1 MESNVNSY
9 KLEQNNKEYVL
20 TTSIID
26 NELKISCKN
35 KAEPTTIFSRAFT
48 VEDLQKID
56 EIFKIIK
63 VPLDAIKWIDEAL
76 KVQKVGVI
84 DEPPSFKIK
93 FVITT
98 KGITNQI
105 DIPLTKE
112 GEKASVSVK
121 EETKTEVKTNI
132 VEETKEIKNE
142 TTIDDLQFNREVGL
156 DPSKVLRHTLH
167 GDKASQIMSSIE
179 AEQKNYL
186 SHMNYNINNTYES
199 YTPQYEGS
207 TNFNIGTTFDSYPV
221 QTQGYQI
228 MEDNTNITPTF
239 TNYENNYQYEG
250 TNYDINQYSNI
261 NVQEDATN
269 YIGNTPEIITDSTA
283 QYTTMDNN
291 YTFPETSTQYN
302 IGEYTESSAQYVESS
317 NQYANTYD
325 YSNNISLPIETGEIQ
340 TTSGFESQPYITPAD
355 DISGQLNQ
363 FTTTTP
369 NYETYDQGTTGGN
382 YEQYFSN
389 TPEYIP
395 QYNESSYANAEYNT
409 VETGNIETYGVETT
423 GNLENF
429 GVNLPETNITE
440 NPTNDIE
447 MLKTKVDELM
457 GFKSK
462 MGELNNFKDK
472 IEQMDLV
479 KSQAEEIK
487 QLKSKI
493 AELTSPKKSEEKT
506 DEETLKNRIKEL
518 EDIKLKHE
526 QEIKDLKL
534 QSAKKSEIKEEVEEE
549 EKEEE
554 KEKEKEEKEIKQEVK
569 EEKEIKQEVKEEV
582 KEVKQEIN
590 EIKEIK
596 KEAPKIEKR
605 HVFGERTQK
614 YKVKGNIIH
623 NKDEIE
629 LITRKINKVNKKIT
643 LNLIYKAT
651 VDSDKASAFH
661 EKCDGA
667 KSSLVLIETDDGK
680 RFGGF
685 TTSSWSGDCID
696 KKDEDAFVFSLDK
709 MKVYTNI
716 PDEDAIGCYPK
727 YGPIFLGCQI
737 RIYDNAFTKGGTTF
751 EKGLNYNTEEDY
763 ELTDGNREFKVKE
776 IEVYEVVAE

>member
-9 KLEQNNKEYVL
+9 KLEQNNKDYIL

-26 NELKISCKN
+26 NELKISCEN
-35 KAEPTTIFSRAFT
+35 KEDPTLIYSRTFT
-48 VEDLQKID
+48 MEALQKID
-56 EIFKIIK
+56 KIFKIIK
-63 VPLDAIKWIDEAL
+63 TPLDAIKWIDKAL
-76 KVQKVGVI
+76 KVQKVGII
-84 DEPPSFKIK
+84 DEASSFKLK

-105 DIPLTKE
+105 DIPLNKE
-112 GEKASVSVK
+112 GKKASISVK
-121 EETKTEVKTNI
+121 EETKTEIKTDI
-132 VEETKEIKNE
+132 IEESKEIKKE
-142 TTIDDLQFNREVGL
+142 ETIDNNQFSREIGL

-167 GDKASQIMSSIE
+167 GDKASQILSSIE
-179 AEQKNYL
+179 EEQKNIL
-186 SHMNYNINNTYES
+186 SQINYNINNTYDS
-199 YTPQYEGS
+199 FTPQYEEN
-207 TNFNIGTTFDSYPV
+207 TNINIGTTFDSFPV
-221 QTQGYQI
+221 QDQGYQI
-228 MEDNTNITPTF
+228 TEDNTNIIPTV
-239 TNYENNYQYEG
+239 TSNETNYQYEG
-250 TNYDINQYSNI
+250 TNYDLNQYSNTY
-261 NVQEDATN
+261 VQEDVTN
-269 YIGNTPEIITDSTA
+269 IVGNTPEILTDSTA

-302 IGEYTESSAQYVESS
+302 IGEYTESSAQYAESS
-317 NQYANTYD
+317 NQYTNTYD
-325 YSNNISLPIETGEIQ
+325 FSNNVELPVETGEIQ
-340 TTSGFESQPYITPAD
+340 TSSGFDYSKPYIAPAD

-363 FTTTTP
+363 FTTTTTTT
-369 NYETYDQGTTGGN
+369 NYENYDQGTTGEN
-382 YEQYFSN
+382 YEQYISN
-389 TPEYIP
+389 ATENIP
-395 QYNESSYANAEYNT
+395 QYSESNYVNAEYNT
-409 VETGNIETYGVETT
+409 VETGNIETYGVESTA
-423 GNLENF
+423 NLENY
-429 GVNLPETNITE
+429 GVNIAETNIITD
-440 NPTNDIE
+440 NNQTNDIE

-457 GFKSK
+457 GFKSQI
-462 MGELNNFKDK
+462 GELNNFKEK

-479 KSQAEEIK
+479 KTQAEEIK

-506 DEETLKNRIKEL
+506 DEESLKNKIKEL
-518 EDIKLKHE
+518 EYIKLKYE

-534 QSAKKSEIKEEVEEE
+534 QSAKKSEVK
-549 EKEEE
+549 EE
-554 KEKEKEEKEIKQEVK
+554 KEKEVK
-569 EEKEIKQEVKEEV
+569 V
-582 KEVKQEIN
+582 
-590 EIKEIK
+590 EIK
-596 KEAPKIEKR
+596 KEAPKIEKK
-605 HVFGERTQK
+605 HVFGEKTQK
-614 YKVKGNIIH
+614 YKVKGDIIH

-661 EKCDGA
+661 EKCDSA
-667 KSSLVLIETDDGK
+667 KSSLVLVETDEGK

-685 TTSSWSGDCID
+685 TTSSWSGDCVD

-709 MKVYTNI
+709 MKVYPNI

-751 EKGLNYNTEEDY
+751 EKGLNFNTQEDY

>member
-9 KLEQNNKEYVL
+9 KLEQNNKDYIL

-26 NELKISCKN
+26 NELKISCEN
-35 KAEPTTIFSRAFT
+35 KEDPTLIYSRTFTIEAF
-48 VEDLQKID
+48 QKID

-63 VPLDAIKWIDEAL
+63 TPLDAIKWIDEAL
-76 KVQKVGVI
+76 KVQKVGII
-84 DEPPSFKIK
+84 DEASSFKLK

-105 DIPLTKE
+105 DIPLNKE
-112 GEKASVSVK
+112 GEKASISVK
-121 EETKTEVKTNI
+121 EETKTEIKTDI
-132 VEETKEIKNE
+132 VEESKEIKKE
-142 TTIDDLQFNREVGL
+142 ETIDDNQFSREIGL

-167 GDKASQIMSSIE
+167 GDKASQILSSIE
-179 AEQKNYL
+179 EEQKNIL
-186 SHMNYNINNTYES
+186 SQINYNINNTYDS
-199 YTPQYEGS
+199 FTPQYEEN
-207 TNFNIGTTFDSYPV
+207 TNINIGTTFDSFPV
-221 QTQGYQI
+221 QDQGYQI
-228 MEDNTNITPTF
+228 TEDNTNIIPTV
-239 TNYENNYQYEG
+239 TSNETNYQYEG
-250 TNYDINQYSNI
+250 TNYDLNQYSNTY
-261 NVQEDATN
+261 VQEDVTN
-269 YIGNTPEIITDSTA
+269 IVGNTPEILTDSTA

-302 IGEYTESSAQYVESS
+302 IGEYTESSAQYAESS
-317 NQYANTYD
+317 NQYTNTYD
-325 YSNNISLPIETGEIQ
+325 FSNNVELPIETGEIQ
-340 TTSGFESQPYITPAD
+340 TSSGFDYSKPYIAPAD

-363 FTTTTP
+363 FTTTTTTT
-369 NYETYDQGTTGGN
+369 NYENYDQGTTGEN
-382 YEQYFSN
+382 YEQYISN
-389 TPEYIP
+389 ATENIP
-395 QYNESSYANAEYNT
+395 QYSESNYVNAEYNT
-409 VETGNIETYGVETT
+409 VETGNIETYGVESTA
-423 GNLENF
+423 NLENY
-429 GVNLPETNITE
+429 GVNIAETNIITD
-440 NPTNDIE
+440 NNQTNDIE

-457 GFKSK
+457 GFKSQI
-462 MGELNNFKDK
+462 GELNNFKEK

-479 KSQAEEIK
+479 KTQAEEIK

-506 DEETLKNRIKEL
+506 DEESLKNKIKEL
-518 EDIKLKHE
+518 EYIKLKYE

-534 QSAKKSEIKEEVEEE
+534 QSAKKSEVK
-549 EKEEE
+549 EE
-554 KEKEKEEKEIKQEVK
+554 KEKEVK
-569 EEKEIKQEVKEEV
+569 V
-582 KEVKQEIN
+582 
-590 EIKEIK
+590 EIK
-596 KEAPKIEKR
+596 KEAPKIEKK
-605 HVFGERTQK
+605 HVFGEKTQK
-614 YKVKGNIIH
+614 YKVKGDIIH

-661 EKCDGA
+661 EKCDSA
-667 KSSLVLIETDDGK
+667 KSSLVLVETDEGK

-685 TTSSWSGDCID
+685 TTSSWSGDCVD

-709 MKVYTNI
+709 MKVYPNI

-751 EKGLNYNTEEDY
+751 EKGLNFNTQEDY

>member
-9 KLEQNNKEYVL
+9 KLEQNNKDYIL

-26 NELKISCKN
+26 NELKISCEN
-35 KAEPTTIFSRAFT
+35 KEDPTLIYSRTFTIEAF
-48 VEDLQKID
+48 QKID

-63 VPLDAIKWIDEAL
+63 TPLDAIKWIDEAL
-76 KVQKVGVI
+76 KVQKVGII
-84 DEPPSFKIK
+84 DEASSFKLK

-98 KGITNQI
+98 KGVTNQI
-105 DIPLTKE
+105 DIPLNKE
-112 GEKASVSVK
+112 GEKASISVK
-121 EETKTEVKTNI
+121 EETKTEIKTDI
-132 VEETKEIKNE
+132 VEESKEIKKE
-142 TTIDDLQFNREVGL
+142 ETIDDNQFSREIGL
-156 DPSKVLRHTLH
+156 DPSKVLKHTLH
-167 GDKASQIMSSIE
+167 GDKASQILSSIE
-179 AEQKNYL
+179 EEQKNIL
-186 SHMNYNINNTYES
+186 SQINYNINNTYDS
-199 YTPQYEGS
+199 FTPQYEEN
-207 TNFNIGTTFDSYPV
+207 TNMNIGTTFDSFPV
-221 QTQGYQI
+221 QEQGYQI
-228 MEDNTNITPTF
+228 TKDNTNIIPTV
-239 TNYENNYQYEG
+239 TSNETNYQYEG
-250 TNYDINQYSNI
+250 TNYDLNQYSNTY
-261 NVQEDATN
+261 VQEDVTN
-269 YIGNTPEIITDSTA
+269 IVGNTPEILTDSTA

-302 IGEYTESSAQYVESS
+302 IGEYTESSAQYAESS
-317 NQYANTYD
+317 NQYTNTYD
-325 YSNNISLPIETGEIQ
+325 FSNNVELPIETGEIQ
-340 TTSGFESQPYITPAD
+340 TSSDFDYSKPYIAPAD

-363 FTTTTP
+363 FTTTTTTT
-369 NYETYDQGTTGGN
+369 NYENYDQGTTGEN
-382 YEQYFSN
+382 YEQYISN
-389 TPEYIP
+389 ATENIP
-395 QYNESSYANAEYNT
+395 QYSESNYVNAEYNT
-409 VETGNIETYGVETT
+409 VETGNIETYGVESTA
-423 GNLENF
+423 NLENY
-429 GVNLPETNITE
+429 GVNIAETNIITD
-440 NPTNDIE
+440 NNQTNDIE

-457 GFKSK
+457 GFKSQI
-462 MGELNNFKDK
+462 GELNNFKEK

-479 KSQAEEIK
+479 KTQAEEIK

-506 DEETLKNRIKEL
+506 DEESLKNKIKEL

-534 QSAKKSEIKEEVEEE
+534 QSAKKSEVK
-549 EKEEE
+549 EE
-554 KEKEKEEKEIKQEVK
+554 KEKEVK
-569 EEKEIKQEVKEEV
+569 V
-582 KEVKQEIN
+582 
-590 EIKEIK
+590 EIK
-596 KEAPKIEKR
+596 KEAPKIEKK
-605 HVFGERTQK
+605 HVFGEKTQK
-614 YKVKGNIIH
+614 YKVKGDIIH

-661 EKCDGA
+661 EKCDSA
-667 KSSLVLIETDDGK
+667 KSSLVLVETDEGK

-685 TTSSWSGDCID
+685 TTSSWSGDCVD

-709 MKVYTNI
+709 MKVYPNI

-751 EKGLNYNTEEDY
+751 EKGLNFNTQEDY

>member
-9 KLEQNNKEYVL
+9 KLEQNNKDYIL

-26 NELKISCKN
+26 NELKISCEN
-35 KAEPTTIFSRAFT
+35 KEDPTLIYSRTFTIEAF
-48 VEDLQKID
+48 QKID

-63 VPLDAIKWIDEAL
+63 TPLDAIKWIDEAL
-76 KVQKVGVI
+76 KVQKVGII
-84 DEPPSFKIK
+84 DEASSFKLK

-105 DIPLTKE
+105 DIPLNKE
-112 GEKASVSVK
+112 GEKASISVK
-121 EETKTEVKTNI
+121 EETKTEIKTDI
-132 VEETKEIKNE
+132 VEESKEIKKE
-142 TTIDDLQFNREVGL
+142 ETIDDNQFSREIGL

-167 GDKASQIMSSIE
+167 GDKASQILSSIE
-179 AEQKNYL
+179 EEQKNIL
-186 SHMNYNINNTYES
+186 SQINYNINNTYDS
-199 YTPQYEGS
+199 FTPQYEEN
-207 TNFNIGTTFDSYPV
+207 TNINIGTTFDSFPV
-221 QTQGYQI
+221 QDQGYQI
-228 MEDNTNITPTF
+228 TEDNTNIIPTV
-239 TNYENNYQYEG
+239 TSNETNYQYEG
-250 TNYDINQYSNI
+250 TNYDLNQYSNTY
-261 NVQEDATN
+261 VQEDVTN
-269 YIGNTPEIITDSTA
+269 IVGNTPEILMDSTA

-302 IGEYTESSAQYVESS
+302 IGEYTESSAQYAESS
-317 NQYANTYD
+317 NQYTNTYD
-325 YSNNISLPIETGEIQ
+325 YSNNVELPVETGEIQ
-340 TTSGFESQPYITPAD
+340 TSSGFDYSKPYIAPAD

-363 FTTTTP
+363 FTTTTTTT
-369 NYETYDQGTTGGN
+369 NYENYEQGTTGEN
-382 YEQYFSN
+382 YEQYISN
-389 TPEYIP
+389 ATENIP
-395 QYNESSYANAEYNT
+395 QYSESNYVNAEYNT
-409 VETGNIETYGVETT
+409 VETGNIETYGVESTA
-423 GNLENF
+423 NLENY
-429 GVNLPETNITE
+429 GVNIAETNIITD
-440 NPTNDIE
+440 NNQTNDIE

-457 GFKSK
+457 GFKSQI
-462 MGELNNFKDK
+462 GELNNFKEK

-479 KSQAEEIK
+479 KTQAEEIK

-506 DEETLKNRIKEL
+506 DEESLKNKIKEL
-518 EDIKLKHE
+518 EYIKLKYE

-534 QSAKKSEIKEEVEEE
+534 QSAKKSEVK
-549 EKEEE
+549 EE
-554 KEKEKEEKEIKQEVK
+554 KEKEVK
-569 EEKEIKQEVKEEV
+569 V
-582 KEVKQEIN
+582 
-590 EIKEIK
+590 EIK
-596 KEAPKIEKR
+596 KEAPKIEKK
-605 HVFGERTQK
+605 HVFGEKTQK
-614 YKVKGNIIH
+614 YKVKGDIIH

-661 EKCDGA
+661 EKCDSA
-667 KSSLVLIETDDGK
+667 KSSLVLVETDEGK

-685 TTSSWSGDCID
+685 TTSSWSGDCVD

-709 MKVYTNI
+709 MKVYPNI

-751 EKGLNYNTEEDY
+751 EKGLNFNTQEDY

>member
-9 KLEQNNKEYVL
+9 KLEQNNKDYIL

-35 KAEPTTIFSRAFT
+35 KEDPTLIYSRTFT
-48 VEDLQKID
+48 MEALQKID

-63 VPLDAIKWIDEAL
+63 TPLDAIKWIDEAL
-76 KVQKVGVI
+76 KVQKVGII
-84 DEPPSFKIK
+84 DEASSFKLK

-105 DIPLTKE
+105 DIPLNKE
-112 GEKASVSVK
+112 GEKASISVK
-121 EETKTEVKTNI
+121 EETKTEIKTDI
-132 VEETKEIKNE
+132 VEESKEIKKE
-142 TTIDDLQFNREVGL
+142 ETIDDNQFSREIGL

-167 GDKASQIMSSIE
+167 GDKASQILSSIE
-179 AEQKNYL
+179 EEQKNIL
-186 SHMNYNINNTYES
+186 SQINYNINNTYDS
-199 YTPQYEGS
+199 FTPQYEEN
-207 TNFNIGTTFDSYPV
+207 TNINIGTTFDSFPV
-221 QTQGYQI
+221 QDQGYQI
-228 MEDNTNITPTF
+228 TEDNTNIIPTV
-239 TNYENNYQYEG
+239 TSNETNYQYEG
-250 TNYDINQYSNI
+250 TNYDLNQYSNTY
-261 NVQEDATN
+261 VQEDVTN
-269 YIGNTPEIITDSTA
+269 IVGNTPEILTDSTA

-291 YTFPETSTQYN
+291 YTFPEASTQYN
-302 IGEYTESSAQYVESS
+302 IGEYTESSAQYAESS
-317 NQYANTYD
+317 NQYTNTYD
-325 YSNNISLPIETGEIQ
+325 FSNNVELPVETGEIQ
-340 TTSGFESQPYITPAD
+340 TSSGFDYSKPYIAPAD

-363 FTTTTP
+363 FTTTTTTT
-369 NYETYDQGTTGGN
+369 NYENYDQGTTGEN
-382 YEQYFSN
+382 YEQYISN
-389 TPEYIP
+389 ATENIP
-395 QYNESSYANAEYNT
+395 QYSESNYVNAEYNT
-409 VETGNIETYGVETT
+409 VETGNIETYGVESTA
-423 GNLENF
+423 NLENY
-429 GVNLPETNITE
+429 GVNIAETNIITD
-440 NPTNDIE
+440 NNQTNDIE

-457 GFKSK
+457 GFKSQI
-462 MGELNNFKDK
+462 GELNNFKEK

-479 KSQAEEIK
+479 KTQAEEIK

-506 DEETLKNRIKEL
+506 DEESLKNKIKEL

-526 QEIKDLKL
+526 QEIKDLKQ
-534 QSAKKSEIKEEVEEE
+534 QSAKKSEVK
-549 EKEEE
+549 EE
-554 KEKEKEEKEIKQEVK
+554 KEKEVK
-569 EEKEIKQEVKEEV
+569 V
-582 KEVKQEIN
+582 
-590 EIKEIK
+590 EIK
-596 KEAPKIEKR
+596 KEAPKIEKK
-605 HVFGERTQK
+605 HVFGEKTQK
-614 YKVKGNIIH
+614 YKVKGDIIH

-661 EKCDGA
+661 EKCDSA
-667 KSSLVLIETDDGK
+667 KSSLVLVETDEGK

-685 TTSSWSGDCID
+685 TTSSWSGDCVD

-709 MKVYTNI
+709 MKVYPNI

-751 EKGLNYNTEEDY
+751 EKGLNFNTQEDY

>member
-9 KLEQNNKEYVL
+9 KLEQNNKDYIL

-35 KAEPTTIFSRAFT
+35 KEDPTLIYSRTFT
-48 VEDLQKID
+48 MEALQKID

-63 VPLDAIKWIDEAL
+63 TPLDAIKWIDEAL
-76 KVQKVGVI
+76 KVQKVGII
-84 DEPPSFKIK
+84 DEASSFKLK

-105 DIPLTKE
+105 DIPLNKE
-112 GEKASVSVK
+112 GEKASISVK
-121 EETKTEVKTNI
+121 EETKTEIKTDI
-132 VEETKEIKNE
+132 VEESKEIKKE
-142 TTIDDLQFNREVGL
+142 ETIDDNQFSREIGL

-167 GDKASQIMSSIE
+167 GDKASQILSSIE
-179 AEQKNYL
+179 EEQKNIL
-186 SHMNYNINNTYES
+186 SQINYNINNTYDS
-199 YTPQYEGS
+199 FTPQYEEN
-207 TNFNIGTTFDSYPV
+207 TNINIGTTFDSFPV
-221 QTQGYQI
+221 QEQGYQI
-228 MEDNTNITPTF
+228 TKDNTNIIPTV
-239 TNYENNYQYEG
+239 TSNETNYQYEG
-250 TNYDINQYSNI
+250 TNYDLNQYSNTY
-261 NVQEDATN
+261 VQEDVTN
-269 YIGNTPEIITDSTA
+269 IVGNTPEILTDSTA

-302 IGEYTESSAQYVESS
+302 IGEYTESSAQYAESS
-317 NQYANTYD
+317 NQYTNTYD
-325 YSNNISLPIETGEIQ
+325 FSNNVELPIETGEIQ
-340 TTSGFESQPYITPAD
+340 TSSDFDYSKPYIAPAD

-363 FTTTTP
+363 FTTTTTTT
-369 NYETYDQGTTGGN
+369 NYENYDQGTTGEN
-382 YEQYFSN
+382 YEQYISN
-389 TPEYIP
+389 ATENIP
-395 QYNESSYANAEYNT
+395 QYSESNYVNAEYNT
-409 VETGNIETYGVETT
+409 VETGNIETYGVESTA
-423 GNLENF
+423 NLENY
-429 GVNLPETNITE
+429 GVNIAETNIITD
-440 NPTNDIE
+440 NNQTNDIE

-457 GFKSK
+457 GFKSQI
-462 MGELNNFKDK
+462 GELNNFKEK

-479 KSQAEEIK
+479 KTQAEEIK

-506 DEETLKNRIKEL
+506 DEESLKNKIKEL
-518 EDIKLKHE
+518 EYIKLKYE

-534 QSAKKSEIKEEVEEE
+534 QSAKKSEVK
-549 EKEEE
+549 EE
-554 KEKEKEEKEIKQEVK
+554 KEKEVK
-569 EEKEIKQEVKEEV
+569 V
-582 KEVKQEIN
+582 
-590 EIKEIK
+590 EIK
-596 KEAPKIEKR
+596 KEAPKIEKK
-605 HVFGERTQK
+605 HVFGEKTQK
-614 YKVKGNIIH
+614 YKVKGDIIH

-661 EKCDGA
+661 EKCDSA
-667 KSSLVLIETDDGK
+667 KSSLVLVETDEGK

-685 TTSSWSGDCID
+685 TTSSWSGDCVD

-709 MKVYTNI
+709 MKVYPNI

-751 EKGLNYNTEEDY
+751 EKGLNFNTQEDY

>member
-9 KLEQNNKEYVL
+9 KLEQNNKDYIL

-35 KAEPTTIFSRAFT
+35 KEDPTLIYSRTFT
-48 VEDLQKID
+48 MEALQKID

-63 VPLDAIKWIDEAL
+63 TPLDAIKWIDEAL
-76 KVQKVGVI
+76 KVQKVGII
-84 DEPPSFKIK
+84 DEASSFKIK

-105 DIPLTKE
+105 DIPLNKE
-112 GEKASVSVK
+112 GEKASISVK
-121 EETKTEVKTNI
+121 EETKTEIKTDI
-132 VEETKEIKNE
+132 VEESKEIKKE
-142 TTIDDLQFNREVGL
+142 ETIDDNQFSREIGL

-167 GDKASQIMSSIE
+167 GDKASQILSSIE
-179 AEQKNYL
+179 EEQKNIL
-186 SHMNYNINNTYES
+186 SQINYNINNTYDS
-199 YTPQYEGS
+199 FTPQYEEN
-207 TNFNIGTTFDSYPV
+207 TNINIGTTFDSFPV
-221 QTQGYQI
+221 QEQGYQI
-228 MEDNTNITPTF
+228 TEDNTNIIPTV
-239 TNYENNYQYEG
+239 TSNETNYQYEG
-250 TNYDINQYSNI
+250 TNYDLNQYSNTY
-261 NVQEDATN
+261 VQEDVTN
-269 YIGNTPEIITDSTA
+269 IVGNTPEILTDSTA

-302 IGEYTESSAQYVESS
+302 IGEYTESSAQYAESS
-317 NQYANTYD
+317 NQYTNTYD
-325 YSNNISLPIETGEIQ
+325 FSNNVELPIETGEIQ
-340 TTSGFESQPYITPAD
+340 TSSGFDSKPYIAPAD

-363 FTTTTP
+363 FTTTTTTT
-369 NYETYDQGTTGGN
+369 NYENYDQGTTGEN
-382 YEQYFSN
+382 YEQYISN
-389 TPEYIP
+389 ATENIP
-395 QYNESSYANAEYNT
+395 QYSESNYVNAEYNT
-409 VETGNIETYGVETT
+409 VETGNIEAYGVESTA
-423 GNLENF
+423 NLENY
-429 GVNLPETNITE
+429 GVNITETNIITD
-440 NPTNDIE
+440 NNQTNDIE

-457 GFKSK
+457 GFKSQI
-462 MGELNNFKDK
+462 GELNNFKEK
-472 IEQMDLV
+472 IEQMDLI
-479 KSQAEEIK
+479 KTQAEEIK

-506 DEETLKNRIKEL
+506 DEESLKNKIKEL

-534 QSAKKSEIKEEVEEE
+534 QSAKKSE
-549 EKEEE
+549 
-554 KEKEKEEKEIKQEVK
+554 VK
-569 EEKEIKQEVKEEV
+569 EEKAVKV
-582 KEVKQEIN
+582 
-590 EIKEIK
+590 EIK
-596 KEAPKIEKR
+596 KEAPKIEKK
-605 HVFGERTQK
+605 HVFGEKTQK
-614 YKVKGNIIH
+614 YKVKGDIIH

-661 EKCDGA
+661 EKCDSA
-667 KSSLVLIETDDGK
+667 KSSLVLVETDEGK

-685 TTSSWSGDCID
+685 TTSSWSGDCVD

-709 MKVYTNI
+709 MKVYPNI

-751 EKGLNYNTEEDY
+751 EKGLNFNTQEDY

>member
-9 KLEQNNKEYVL
+9 KLEQNNKDYIL

-26 NELKISCKN
+26 NELKISCEN
-35 KAEPTTIFSRAFT
+35 KEDPTLIYSRTFTIEAF
-48 VEDLQKID
+48 QKID

-63 VPLDAIKWIDEAL
+63 TPLDAIKWIDEAL
-76 KVQKVGVI
+76 KVQKVGII
-84 DEPPSFKIK
+84 DEASSFKLK

-105 DIPLTKE
+105 DIPLNKE
-112 GEKASVSVK
+112 GEKASISVK
-121 EETKTEVKTNI
+121 EETKTEIKTDI
-132 VEETKEIKNE
+132 VEESKEIKKE
-142 TTIDDLQFNREVGL
+142 ETIDDNQYSREIGL
-156 DPSKVLRHTLH
+156 DPSKVLKHTLH
-167 GDKASQIMSSIE
+167 GDKASQILSSIE
-179 AEQKNYL
+179 EEQKNIL
-186 SHMNYNINNTYES
+186 SQINYNINNTYDS
-199 YTPQYEGS
+199 FTPQYEEN
-207 TNFNIGTTFDSYPV
+207 TNINIGTTFDSFPV
-221 QTQGYQI
+221 QEQGYQI
-228 MEDNTNITPTF
+228 TKDNTNIIPTV
-239 TNYENNYQYEG
+239 TSNETNYQYEG
-250 TNYDINQYSNI
+250 TNYDLNQYSNTY
-261 NVQEDATN
+261 VQEDVTN
-269 YIGNTPEIITDSTA
+269 IVGNTPEILTDSTA

-302 IGEYTESSAQYVESS
+302 IGEYTESSAQYAESS
-317 NQYANTYD
+317 NQYTNTYD
-325 YSNNISLPIETGEIQ
+325 FSNNVELPIETGEIQ
-340 TTSGFESQPYITPAD
+340 TSSDFDYSKPYIAPAD

-363 FTTTTP
+363 FTTTTTTT
-369 NYETYDQGTTGGN
+369 NYENYDQGTTGEN
-382 YEQYFSN
+382 YEQYISN
-389 TPEYIP
+389 ATENIP
-395 QYNESSYANAEYNT
+395 QYSESNYVNAEYNT
-409 VETGNIETYGVETT
+409 VETGNIETYGVESTA
-423 GNLENF
+423 NLENY
-429 GVNLPETNITE
+429 GVNIAETNIITD
-440 NPTNDIE
+440 NNQTNDIE

-457 GFKSK
+457 GFKSQI
-462 MGELNNFKDK
+462 GELNNFKEK

-479 KSQAEEIK
+479 KTQAEEIK

-506 DEETLKNRIKEL
+506 DEESLKNKIKEL
-518 EDIKLKHE
+518 EYIKLKYE

-534 QSAKKSEIKEEVEEE
+534 QSAKKSEVK
-549 EKEEE
+549 EE
-554 KEKEKEEKEIKQEVK
+554 KEKEVK
-569 EEKEIKQEVKEEV
+569 V
-582 KEVKQEIN
+582 
-590 EIKEIK
+590 EIK
-596 KEAPKIEKR
+596 KEAPKIEKK
-605 HVFGERTQK
+605 HVFGEKTQK
-614 YKVKGNIIH
+614 YKVKGDIIH

-661 EKCDGA
+661 EKCDSA
-667 KSSLVLIETDDGK
+667 KSSLVLVETDEGK

-685 TTSSWSGDCID
+685 TTSSWSGDCVD

-709 MKVYTNI
+709 MKVYPNI

-751 EKGLNYNTEEDY
+751 EKGLNFNTQEDY

>member
-9 KLEQNNKEYVL
+9 KLEQNNKDYIL

-35 KAEPTTIFSRAFT
+35 KEDPTLIYSRTFT
-48 VEDLQKID
+48 MEALQKID

-63 VPLDAIKWIDEAL
+63 TPLDAIKWIDEAL
-76 KVQKVGVI
+76 KVQKVGII
-84 DEPPSFKIK
+84 DEASSFKLK

-105 DIPLTKE
+105 DIPLNKE
-112 GEKASVSVK
+112 GEKASISVK
-121 EETKTEVKTNI
+121 EETKTEIKTDI
-132 VEETKEIKNE
+132 VEESKEIKKE
-142 TTIDDLQFNREVGL
+142 ETIDDNQFSREIGL
-156 DPSKVLRHTLH
+156 DPSKVLKHTLH
-167 GDKASQIMSSIE
+167 GDKASQILSSIE
-179 AEQKNYL
+179 EEQKNIL
-186 SHMNYNINNTYES
+186 SQINYNINNTYDS
-199 YTPQYEGS
+199 FTPQYEEN
-207 TNFNIGTTFDSYPV
+207 TNINIGTTFDSFPV
-221 QTQGYQI
+221 QEQGYQI
-228 MEDNTNITPTF
+228 TEDNTNIIPTV
-239 TNYENNYQYEG
+239 TSNETNYQYEG
-250 TNYDINQYSNI
+250 TNYDLNQYSNTY
-261 NVQEDATN
+261 VQEDVTN
-269 YIGNTPEIITDSTA
+269 IVGNTPEILTDSTA

-302 IGEYTESSAQYVESS
+302 IGEYTESSAQYAESS
-317 NQYANTYD
+317 NQYTNTYD
-325 YSNNISLPIETGEIQ
+325 FSNNVELPIETGEIQ
-340 TTSGFESQPYITPAD
+340 TSSGFDSKPYIAPAD

-363 FTTTTP
+363 FTTTTTTT
-369 NYETYDQGTTGGN
+369 NYENYDQGTTGEN
-382 YEQYFSN
+382 YEQYISN
-389 TPEYIP
+389 ATENIP
-395 QYNESSYANAEYNT
+395 QYSESNYVNAEYNT
-409 VETGNIETYGVETT
+409 VETGNIETYGVESTA
-423 GNLENF
+423 NLENY
-429 GVNLPETNITE
+429 GVNIAETNIITD
-440 NPTNDIE
+440 NNQTNDIE

-457 GFKSK
+457 GFKSQI
-462 MGELNNFKDK
+462 GELNNFKEK

-479 KSQAEEIK
+479 KTQAEEIK

-506 DEETLKNRIKEL
+506 DEESLKNKIKEL

-526 QEIKDLKL
+526 QEIKDLKQ
-534 QSAKKSEIKEEVEEE
+534 QSAKKSEVK
-549 EKEEE
+549 EE
-554 KEKEKEEKEIKQEVK
+554 KEKEVK
-569 EEKEIKQEVKEEV
+569 V
-582 KEVKQEIN
+582 
-590 EIKEIK
+590 EIK
-596 KEAPKIEKR
+596 KEAPKIEKK
-605 HVFGERTQK
+605 HVFGEKTQK
-614 YKVKGNIIH
+614 YKVKGDIIH

-661 EKCDGA
+661 EKCDSA
-667 KSSLVLIETDDGK
+667 KSSLVLVETDEGK

-685 TTSSWSGDCID
+685 TTSSWSGDCVD

-709 MKVYTNI
+709 MKVYPNI

-751 EKGLNYNTEEDY
+751 EKGLNFNTQEDY

>member
-9 KLEQNNKEYVL
+9 KLEQNNKDYIL

-26 NELKISCKN
+26 NELKISCEN
-35 KAEPTTIFSRAFT
+35 KEDPTLIYSRTFTIEAF
-48 VEDLQKID
+48 QKID

-63 VPLDAIKWIDEAL
+63 TPLDAIKWIDKAL
-76 KVQKVGVI
+76 KVQKVGII
-84 DEPPSFKIK
+84 DEASSFKLK

-105 DIPLTKE
+105 DIPLNKE
-112 GEKASVSVK
+112 GEKASISVK
-121 EETKTEVKTNI
+121 EETKTEIKTDI
-132 VEETKEIKNE
+132 VEESKEIKKE
-142 TTIDDLQFNREVGL
+142 ETIDDNQFSREIGL

-167 GDKASQIMSSIE
+167 GDKASQILSSIE
-179 AEQKNYL
+179 EEQKNIL
-186 SHMNYNINNTYES
+186 SQINYNINNTYDS
-199 YTPQYEGS
+199 FTPQYEEN
-207 TNFNIGTTFDSYPV
+207 TNINIGTTFDSFPV
-221 QTQGYQI
+221 QEQGYQI
-228 MEDNTNITPTF
+228 TKDNTNIIPTV
-239 TNYENNYQYEG
+239 TSNETNYQYEG
-250 TNYDINQYSNI
+250 TNYDLNQYSNTY
-261 NVQEDATN
+261 VQEDVTN
-269 YIGNTPEIITDSTA
+269 IVGNTPEILTDSTA

-302 IGEYTESSAQYVESS
+302 IGEYTESSAQYAESS
-317 NQYANTYD
+317 NQYTNTYD
-325 YSNNISLPIETGEIQ
+325 FSNNVELPVETGEIQ
-340 TTSGFESQPYITPAD
+340 TSSGFDYSKPYIAPAD

-363 FTTTTP
+363 FTTTTTTT
-369 NYETYDQGTTGGN
+369 NYENYDQGTTGEN
-382 YEQYFSN
+382 YEQYISN
-389 TPEYIP
+389 STENIP
-395 QYNESSYANAEYNT
+395 QYSESNYVNAEYNT
-409 VETGNIETYGVETT
+409 VETGNIETYGVESTA
-423 GNLENF
+423 NLENY
-429 GVNLPETNITE
+429 GVNIAETNIITD
-440 NPTNDIE
+440 NNQTNDIE

-457 GFKSK
+457 GFKSQI
-462 MGELNNFKDK
+462 GELNNFKEK

-479 KSQAEEIK
+479 KTQAEEIK

-493 AELTSPKKSEEKT
+493 AELTSPKKSEEKI
-506 DEETLKNRIKEL
+506 DEESLKNKIKEL

-526 QEIKDLKL
+526 QEIKDLKQ
-534 QSAKKSEIKEEVEEE
+534 QSAKKSEVK
-549 EKEEE
+549 EE
-554 KEKEKEEKEIKQEVK
+554 KEKEVK
-569 EEKEIKQEVKEEV
+569 V
-582 KEVKQEIN
+582 
-590 EIKEIK
+590 EIK
-596 KEAPKIEKR
+596 KEAPKIEKK
-605 HVFGERTQK
+605 HVFGEKTQK
-614 YKVKGNIIH
+614 YKVKGDIIH

-661 EKCDGA
+661 EKCDSA
-667 KSSLVLIETDDGK
+667 KSSLVLVETDEGK

-685 TTSSWSGDCID
+685 TTSSWSGDCVD

-709 MKVYTNI
+709 MKVYPNI

-751 EKGLNYNTEEDY
+751 EKGLNFNTQEDY

>member
-9 KLEQNNKEYVL
+9 KLEQNNKDYIL

-26 NELKISCKN
+26 NELKISCEN
-35 KAEPTTIFSRAFT
+35 KEDPTLIYSRTFTIEAF
-48 VEDLQKID
+48 QKID

-63 VPLDAIKWIDEAL
+63 TPLDAIKWIDEAL
-76 KVQKVGVI
+76 KVQKVGII
-84 DEPPSFKIK
+84 DEASSFKLK

-105 DIPLTKE
+105 DIPLNKE
-112 GEKASVSVK
+112 GEKASISVK
-121 EETKTEVKTNI
+121 EETKTEIKTDI
-132 VEETKEIKNE
+132 VEESKEIKKE
-142 TTIDDLQFNREVGL
+142 ETIDDNQYSREIGL
-156 DPSKVLRHTLH
+156 DPSKVLKHTLH
-167 GDKASQIMSSIE
+167 GDKASQILSSIE
-179 AEQKNYL
+179 EEQKNIL
-186 SHMNYNINNTYES
+186 SQINYNINNTYDS
-199 YTPQYEGS
+199 FTPQYEEN
-207 TNFNIGTTFDSYPV
+207 TNMNIGTTFDSFPV
-221 QTQGYQI
+221 QEQGYQI
-228 MEDNTNITPTF
+228 TEDNTNIIPTV
-239 TNYENNYQYEG
+239 TSNETNYQYEG
-250 TNYDINQYSNI
+250 TNYDLNQYSNTY
-261 NVQEDATN
+261 VQEDVTN
-269 YIGNTPEIITDSTA
+269 IVGNTPEILTDSTA

-302 IGEYTESSAQYVESS
+302 IGEYTESSAQYAESS
-317 NQYANTYD
+317 NQYTNTYD
-325 YSNNISLPIETGEIQ
+325 FSNNVELPIETGEIQ
-340 TTSGFESQPYITPAD
+340 TSSGFDYSKPYIAPAD

-363 FTTTTP
+363 FTTTTTTT
-369 NYETYDQGTTGGN
+369 NYENYDQGTTGEN
-382 YEQYFSN
+382 YEQYISN
-389 TPEYIP
+389 ATENIP
-395 QYNESSYANAEYNT
+395 QYSESNYVNAEYNT
-409 VETGNIETYGVETT
+409 VETGNIETYGVESTA
-423 GNLENF
+423 NLENY
-429 GVNLPETNITE
+429 GVNIAETNIITD
-440 NPTNDIE
+440 NNQTNDIE

-457 GFKSK
+457 GFKSQI
-462 MGELNNFKDK
+462 GELNNFKEK

-479 KSQAEEIK
+479 KTQAEEIK

-506 DEETLKNRIKEL
+506 DEESLKNKIKEL
-518 EDIKLKHE
+518 EYIKLKYE

-534 QSAKKSEIKEEVEEE
+534 QSAKKSEVK
-549 EKEEE
+549 EE
-554 KEKEKEEKEIKQEVK
+554 KEKEVK
-569 EEKEIKQEVKEEV
+569 V
-582 KEVKQEIN
+582 
-590 EIKEIK
+590 EIK
-596 KEAPKIEKR
+596 KEAPKIEKK
-605 HVFGERTQK
+605 HVFGEKTQK
-614 YKVKGNIIH
+614 YKVKGDIIH

-661 EKCDGA
+661 KKCDSA
-667 KSSLVLIETDDGK
+667 KSSLVLVETDEGK

-685 TTSSWSGDCID
+685 TTSSWSGDCVD

-709 MKVYTNI
+709 MKVYPNI

-751 EKGLNYNTEEDY
+751 EKGLNFNTQEDY

>member
-9 KLEQNNKEYVL
+9 KLEQNNKDYIL

-35 KAEPTTIFSRAFT
+35 KEDPTLIYSRTFT
-48 VEDLQKID
+48 MEALQKID

-63 VPLDAIKWIDEAL
+63 TPLDAIKWIDEAL
-76 KVQKVGVI
+76 KVQKVGII
-84 DEPPSFKIK
+84 DEASSFKLK

-105 DIPLTKE
+105 DIPLNKE
-112 GEKASVSVK
+112 GEKASISVK
-121 EETKTEVKTNI
+121 EETKTEIKTDI
-132 VEETKEIKNE
+132 VEESKEIKKE
-142 TTIDDLQFNREVGL
+142 ETIDDNQFSREIGL

-167 GDKASQIMSSIE
+167 GDKASQILSSIE
-179 AEQKNYL
+179 EEQKNIL
-186 SHMNYNINNTYES
+186 SQINYNINNTYDS
-199 YTPQYEGS
+199 FTPQYEEN
-207 TNFNIGTTFDSYPV
+207 TNINIGTTFDSFPV
-221 QTQGYQI
+221 QEQGYQI
-228 MEDNTNITPTF
+228 TEDNTNIIPTV
-239 TNYENNYQYEG
+239 TSNETNYQYEG
-250 TNYDINQYSNI
+250 TNYDLNQYSNTY
-261 NVQEDATN
+261 VQEDVTN
-269 YIGNTPEIITDSTA
+269 IVGNTPEILTDSTA

-302 IGEYTESSAQYVESS
+302 IGEYTESSAQYAESS
-317 NQYANTYD
+317 NQYTNTYD
-325 YSNNISLPIETGEIQ
+325 FSNNVELPIETGEIQ
-340 TTSGFESQPYITPAD
+340 TSSGFDSKPYIAPAD

-363 FTTTTP
+363 FTTTTTT
-369 NYETYDQGTTGGN
+369 NYENYEQGTTGEN
-382 YEQYFSN
+382 YEQYISN
-389 TPEYIP
+389 ATENIP
-395 QYNESSYANAEYNT
+395 QYSESNYVNAEYNT
-409 VETGNIETYGVETT
+409 VETGNIETYGVESTA
-423 GNLENF
+423 NLENY
-429 GVNLPETNITE
+429 GVNIAETNIITD
-440 NPTNDIE
+440 NNQTNDIE

-457 GFKSK
+457 GFKSQI
-462 MGELNNFKDK
+462 GELNNFKEK

-479 KSQAEEIK
+479 KTQAEEIK

-506 DEETLKNRIKEL
+506 DEESLKNKIKEL

-534 QSAKKSEIKEEVEEE
+534 QSAKKSEVK
-549 EKEEE
+549 EE
-554 KEKEKEEKEIKQEVK
+554 KEKEVK
-569 EEKEIKQEVKEEV
+569 V
-582 KEVKQEIN
+582 
-590 EIKEIK
+590 EIK
-596 KEAPKIEKR
+596 KEAPKIEKK
-605 HVFGERTQK
+605 HVFGEKTQK
-614 YKVKGNIIH
+614 YKVKGDIIH

-661 EKCDGA
+661 EKCDSA
-667 KSSLVLIETDDGK
+667 KSSLVLVETDEGK

-685 TTSSWSGDCID
+685 TTSSWSGDCVD

-709 MKVYTNI
+709 MKVYPNI

-751 EKGLNYNTEEDY
+751 EKGLNFNTQEDY

>member
-9 KLEQNNKEYVL
+9 KLEQNNKDYIL

-26 NELKISCKN
+26 NELKISCEN
-35 KAEPTTIFSRAFT
+35 KEDPTLIYSRTFTIEAF
-48 VEDLQKID
+48 QKID

-63 VPLDAIKWIDEAL
+63 TPLDAIKWIDEAL
-76 KVQKVGVI
+76 KVQKVGII
-84 DEPPSFKIK
+84 DEASSFKLK

-105 DIPLTKE
+105 DIPLNKE
-112 GEKASVSVK
+112 GEKASISVK
-121 EETKTEVKTNI
+121 EETKTEIKTDI
-132 VEETKEIKNE
+132 VEESKEIKKE
-142 TTIDDLQFNREVGL
+142 ETIDDNQFSREIGL
-156 DPSKVLRHTLH
+156 DPSKVLKHTLH
-167 GDKASQIMSSIE
+167 GDKASQILSSIE
-179 AEQKNYL
+179 EEQKNIL
-186 SHMNYNINNTYES
+186 SQINYNINNTYDS
-199 YTPQYEGS
+199 FTPQYEEN
-207 TNFNIGTTFDSYPV
+207 TNINIGTTFDSFPV
-221 QTQGYQI
+221 QEQGYQI
-228 MEDNTNITPTF
+228 TKDNTNIIPTV
-239 TNYENNYQYEG
+239 TSNETNYQYEG
-250 TNYDINQYSNI
+250 TNYDLNQYSNTY
-261 NVQEDATN
+261 VQEDVTN
-269 YIGNTPEIITDSTA
+269 IVGNTPEILTDSTA

-302 IGEYTESSAQYVESS
+302 IGEYTESSAQYAESS
-317 NQYANTYD
+317 NQYTNTYD
-325 YSNNISLPIETGEIQ
+325 FSNNVELPIETGEIQ
-340 TTSGFESQPYITPAD
+340 TSSDFDYSKPYIAPAD

-363 FTTTTP
+363 FTTTTTTT
-369 NYETYDQGTTGGN
+369 NYENYDQGTTGEN
-382 YEQYFSN
+382 YEQYISN
-389 TPEYIP
+389 ATENIP
-395 QYNESSYANAEYNT
+395 QYSESNYVNAEYNT
-409 VETGNIETYGVETT
+409 VETGNIETYGVESTA
-423 GNLENF
+423 NLENY
-429 GVNLPETNITE
+429 GVNIAETNIITD
-440 NPTNDIE
+440 NNQTNDIE

-457 GFKSK
+457 GFKSQI
-462 MGELNNFKDK
+462 GELNNFKEK

-479 KSQAEEIK
+479 KTQAEEIK

-506 DEETLKNRIKEL
+506 DEESLKNKIKEL
-518 EDIKLKHE
+518 EYIKLKYE

-534 QSAKKSEIKEEVEEE
+534 QSAKKSE
-549 EKEEE
+549 
-554 KEKEKEEKEIKQEVK
+554 VK
-569 EEKEIKQEVKEEV
+569 EEKEVKV
-582 KEVKQEIN
+582 
-590 EIKEIK
+590 EIK
-596 KEAPKIEKR
+596 KEAPKIEKK
-605 HVFGERTQK
+605 HVFGEKTQK
-614 YKVKGNIIH
+614 YKVKGDIIH

-661 EKCDGA
+661 EKCDSA
-667 KSSLVLIETDDGK
+667 KSSLVLVETDEGK

-685 TTSSWSGDCID
+685 TTSSWSGDCVD

-709 MKVYTNI
+709 MKVYPNI

-751 EKGLNYNTEEDY
+751 EKGLNFNTQEDY

>member
-9 KLEQNNKEYVL
+9 KLEQNNKDYIL

-35 KAEPTTIFSRAFT
+35 KEDPTLIYSRTFT
-48 VEDLQKID
+48 MEALQKID

-63 VPLDAIKWIDEAL
+63 TPLDAIKWIDEAL
-76 KVQKVGVI
+76 KVQKVGII
-84 DEPPSFKIK
+84 DEASSFKLK

-105 DIPLTKE
+105 DIPLNKE
-112 GEKASVSVK
+112 GEKASISVK
-121 EETKTEVKTNI
+121 EETKTEIKTDI
-132 VEETKEIKNE
+132 VEESKEIKKE
-142 TTIDDLQFNREVGL
+142 ETIDDNQFSREIGL

-167 GDKASQIMSSIE
+167 GDKASQILSSIE
-179 AEQKNYL
+179 EEQKNIL
-186 SHMNYNINNTYES
+186 SQINYNINNTYDS
-199 YTPQYEGS
+199 FTPQYEEN
-207 TNFNIGTTFDSYPV
+207 TNINIGTTFDSFPV
-221 QTQGYQI
+221 QEQGYQI
-228 MEDNTNITPTF
+228 TEDNTNIIPTV
-239 TNYENNYQYEG
+239 TSNETNYQYEG
-250 TNYDINQYSNI
+250 TNYDLNQYSNTY
-261 NVQEDATN
+261 VQEDVTN
-269 YIGNTPEIITDSTA
+269 IVGNTPEILTDSTA

-302 IGEYTESSAQYVESS
+302 IGEYTESSAQYAESS
-317 NQYANTYD
+317 NQYTNTYD
-325 YSNNISLPIETGEIQ
+325 FSNNVELPVETGEIQ
-340 TTSGFESQPYITPAD
+340 TSSGFDYSKPYIAPAD

-363 FTTTTP
+363 FTTTTTTT
-369 NYETYDQGTTGGN
+369 NYENYDQGTTGEN
-382 YEQYFSN
+382 YEQYISN
-389 TPEYIP
+389 ATENIP
-395 QYNESSYANAEYNT
+395 QYSESNYVNAEYNT
-409 VETGNIETYGVETT
+409 VETGNIETYGVESTA
-423 GNLENF
+423 NLENY
-429 GVNLPETNITE
+429 GVNIAETNIITD
-440 NPTNDIE
+440 NNQTNDIE

-457 GFKSK
+457 GFKSQI
-462 MGELNNFKDK
+462 GELNNFKEK

-479 KSQAEEIK
+479 KTQAEEIK

-506 DEETLKNRIKEL
+506 DEESLKNKIKEL

-534 QSAKKSEIKEEVEEE
+534 QSAKKSEVK
-549 EKEEE
+549 EE
-554 KEKEKEEKEIKQEVK
+554 KEKEVK
-569 EEKEIKQEVKEEV
+569 V
-582 KEVKQEIN
+582 
-590 EIKEIK
+590 EIK
-596 KEAPKIEKR
+596 KEAPKIEKK
-605 HVFGERTQK
+605 HVFGEKTQK
-614 YKVKGNIIH
+614 YKVKGDIIH

-661 EKCDGA
+661 EKCDSA
-667 KSSLVLIETDDGK
+667 KSSLVLVETDEGK

-685 TTSSWSGDCID
+685 TTSSWSGDCVD

-709 MKVYTNI
+709 MKVYPNI

-751 EKGLNYNTEEDY
+751 EKGLNFNTQEDY

>member
-9 KLEQNNKEYVL
+9 KLEQNNKDYIL

-26 NELKISCKN
+26 NELKISCEN
-35 KAEPTTIFSRAFT
+35 KEDPTLIYSRTFTIEAF
-48 VEDLQKID
+48 QKID

-63 VPLDAIKWIDEAL
+63 TPLDAIKWIDEAL
-76 KVQKVGVI
+76 KVQKVGII
-84 DEPPSFKIK
+84 DEASSFKLK

-105 DIPLTKE
+105 DIPLNKE
-112 GEKASVSVK
+112 GEKASISVK
-121 EETKTEVKTNI
+121 EETKTEIKTDI
-132 VEETKEIKNE
+132 VEESKEIKKE
-142 TTIDDLQFNREVGL
+142 ETIDDNQYSREIGL
-156 DPSKVLRHTLH
+156 DPSKVLKHTLH
-167 GDKASQIMSSIE
+167 GDKASQILSSIE
-179 AEQKNYL
+179 EEQKNIL
-186 SHMNYNINNTYES
+186 SQINYNINNTYDS
-199 YTPQYEGS
+199 FTPQYEEN
-207 TNFNIGTTFDSYPV
+207 TNINIGTTFDSFPV
-221 QTQGYQI
+221 QEQGYQI
-228 MEDNTNITPTF
+228 TKDNTNIIPTV
-239 TNYENNYQYEG
+239 TSNETNYQYEG
-250 TNYDINQYSNI
+250 TNYDLNQYSNTY
-261 NVQEDATN
+261 VQEDVTN
-269 YIGNTPEIITDSTA
+269 IVGNTPEILTDSTA

-302 IGEYTESSAQYVESS
+302 IGEYTESSAQYAESS
-317 NQYANTYD
+317 NQYTNTYD
-325 YSNNISLPIETGEIQ
+325 FSNNVELPIETGEIQ
-340 TTSGFESQPYITPAD
+340 TSSDFDYSKPYIAPAD

-363 FTTTTP
+363 FTTTTTTT
-369 NYETYDQGTTGGN
+369 NYENYDQGTTGEN
-382 YEQYFSN
+382 YEQYISN
-389 TPEYIP
+389 STENIP
-395 QYNESSYANAEYNT
+395 QYSESNYVNAEYNT
-409 VETGNIETYGVETT
+409 VETGNIETYGVESTA
-423 GNLENF
+423 NLENY
-429 GVNLPETNITE
+429 GVNIAETNIITD
-440 NPTNDIE
+440 NNQTNDIE

-457 GFKSK
+457 GFKSQI
-462 MGELNNFKDK
+462 GELNNFKEK

-479 KSQAEEIK
+479 KTQAEEIK

-493 AELTSPKKSEEKT
+493 AELTSPKKSEEKI
-506 DEETLKNRIKEL
+506 DEESLKNKIKEL

-534 QSAKKSEIKEEVEEE
+534 QSAKKSEVK
-549 EKEEE
+549 EE
-554 KEKEKEEKEIKQEVK
+554 KEKEVK
-569 EEKEIKQEVKEEV
+569 V
-582 KEVKQEIN
+582 
-590 EIKEIK
+590 EIK
-596 KEAPKIEKR
+596 KEAPKIEKK
-605 HVFGERTQK
+605 HVFGEKTQK
-614 YKVKGNIIH
+614 YKVKGDIIH

-661 EKCDGA
+661 EKCDSA
-667 KSSLVLIETDDGK
+667 KSSLVLVETDEGK

-685 TTSSWSGDCID
+685 TTSSWSGDCVD

-709 MKVYTNI
+709 MKVYPNI

-751 EKGLNYNTEEDY
+751 EKGLNFNTQEDY

>member
-9 KLEQNNKEYVL
+9 KLEQNNKDYIL

-35 KAEPTTIFSRAFT
+35 KEDPTLIYSRTFT
-48 VEDLQKID
+48 MEALQKID

-63 VPLDAIKWIDEAL
+63 TPLDAIKWIDEAL
-76 KVQKVGVI
+76 KVQKVGII
-84 DEPPSFKIK
+84 DEASSFKIK

-105 DIPLTKE
+105 DIPLNKE
-112 GEKASVSVK
+112 GEKASISVK
-121 EETKTEVKTNI
+121 EETKTEIKTDI
-132 VEETKEIKNE
+132 VEESKEIKKE
-142 TTIDDLQFNREVGL
+142 ETIDDNQYSREIGL

-167 GDKASQIMSSIE
+167 GDKASQILSSIE
-179 AEQKNYL
+179 EEQKNIL
-186 SHMNYNINNTYES
+186 SQINYNINNTYDS
-199 YTPQYEGS
+199 FTPQYEEN
-207 TNFNIGTTFDSYPV
+207 TNINIGTTFDSFPV
-221 QTQGYQI
+221 QDQGYQI
-228 MEDNTNITPTF
+228 TEDNTNIIPTV
-239 TNYENNYQYEG
+239 TSNETNYQYEG
-250 TNYDINQYSNI
+250 TNYDLNQYSNTY
-261 NVQEDATN
+261 VQEDVTN
-269 YIGNTPEIITDSTA
+269 IVGNTPEILTDSTA

-302 IGEYTESSAQYVESS
+302 IGEYTESSAQYAESS
-317 NQYANTYD
+317 NQYTNTYD
-325 YSNNISLPIETGEIQ
+325 FSNNVELPVETGEIQ
-340 TTSGFESQPYITPAD
+340 TSSGFDSKPYIAPAD

-363 FTTTTP
+363 FTTTTTT
-369 NYETYDQGTTGGN
+369 NYENYDQGTTGEN
-382 YEQYFSN
+382 YEQYISN
-389 TPEYIP
+389 ATENIP
-395 QYNESSYANAEYNT
+395 QYSESNYVNAEYNT
-409 VETGNIETYGVETT
+409 VETGNIETYGVESTA
-423 GNLENF
+423 NLENY
-429 GVNLPETNITE
+429 GVNIAETNIITD
-440 NPTNDIE
+440 NNQTNNIE

-457 GFKSK
+457 GFKSQI
-462 MGELNNFKDK
+462 GELNNFKEK

-479 KSQAEEIK
+479 KTQAEEIK

-506 DEETLKNRIKEL
+506 DEESLKNKIKEL

-534 QSAKKSEIKEEVEEE
+534 QSAKKSEVK
-549 EKEEE
+549 EE
-554 KEKEKEEKEIKQEVK
+554 KEKEVK
-569 EEKEIKQEVKEEV
+569 V
-582 KEVKQEIN
+582 
-590 EIKEIK
+590 EIK
-596 KEAPKIEKR
+596 KEAPKIEKK
-605 HVFGERTQK
+605 HVFGEKTQK
-614 YKVKGNIIH
+614 YKVKGDIIH

-661 EKCDGA
+661 KKCDSA
-667 KSSLVLIETDDGK
+667 KSSLVLVETDEGK

-685 TTSSWSGDCID
+685 TTSSWSGDCVD

-709 MKVYTNI
+709 MKVYPNI

-751 EKGLNYNTEEDY
+751 EKGLNFNTQEDY

>member
-9 KLEQNNKEYVL
+9 KLEQNNKDYIL

-35 KAEPTTIFSRAFT
+35 KEDPTLIYSRTFTIEA
-48 VEDLQKID
+48 LQKID

-63 VPLDAIKWIDEAL
+63 TPLDAIKWIDEAL
-76 KVQKVGVI
+76 KVQKVGII
-84 DEPPSFKIK
+84 DEASSFKIK

-105 DIPLTKE
+105 DIPLNKE
-112 GEKASVSVK
+112 GEKASISVK
-121 EETKTEVKTNI
+121 EETKTEIKTDI
-132 VEETKEIKNE
+132 VEESKEIKKE
-142 TTIDDLQFNREVGL
+142 ETIDDNQFSREIGL

-167 GDKASQIMSSIE
+167 GDKASQILSSIE
-179 AEQKNYL
+179 EEQKNIL
-186 SHMNYNINNTYES
+186 SQINYNINNTYDS
-199 YTPQYEGS
+199 FTPQYEEN
-207 TNFNIGTTFDSYPV
+207 TNINIGTTFDSFPV
-221 QTQGYQI
+221 QDQGYQI
-228 MEDNTNITPTF
+228 TEDNTNIIPTV
-239 TNYENNYQYEG
+239 TSNETNYQYEG
-250 TNYDINQYSNI
+250 TNYDLNQYSNTY
-261 NVQEDATN
+261 VQEDVTN
-269 YIGNTPEIITDSTA
+269 IVGNTPEILTDSTA

-302 IGEYTESSAQYVESS
+302 IGEYTESSAQYAESS
-317 NQYANTYD
+317 NQYTNTYD
-325 YSNNISLPIETGEIQ
+325 FSNNVELPIETGEIQ
-340 TTSGFESQPYITPAD
+340 TSSGFDSKPYIAPAD

-363 FTTTTP
+363 FTTTTTT
-369 NYETYDQGTTGGN
+369 NYENYDQGTTGEN
-382 YEQYFSN
+382 YEQYISN
-389 TPEYIP
+389 ATENIP
-395 QYNESSYANAEYNT
+395 QYSESNYVNAEYNT
-409 VETGNIETYGVETT
+409 VETGNIETYGVESTA
-423 GNLENF
+423 NLENY
-429 GVNLPETNITE
+429 GVNIAETNIITD
-440 NPTNDIE
+440 NNQTNDIE

-457 GFKSK
+457 GFKSQI
-462 MGELNNFKDK
+462 GELNNFKEK

-479 KSQAEEIK
+479 KTQAEEIK

-506 DEETLKNRIKEL
+506 DEESLKNKIKEL

-526 QEIKDLKL
+526 QEIKDLKQ
-534 QSAKKSEIKEEVEEE
+534 QSAKKSEVK
-549 EKEEE
+549 EE
-554 KEKEKEEKEIKQEVK
+554 KEKEVK
-569 EEKEIKQEVKEEV
+569 V
-582 KEVKQEIN
+582 
-590 EIKEIK
+590 EIK
-596 KEAPKIEKR
+596 KEAPKIEKK
-605 HVFGERTQK
+605 HVFGEKTQK
-614 YKVKGNIIH
+614 YKVKGDIIH

-661 EKCDGA
+661 EKCDSA
-667 KSSLVLIETDDGK
+667 KSSLVLVETDEGK

-685 TTSSWSGDCID
+685 TTSSWSGDCVD

-709 MKVYTNI
+709 MKVYPNI

-751 EKGLNYNTEEDY
+751 EKGLNFNTQEDY

>member
-9 KLEQNNKEYVL
+9 KLEQNNKDYIL

-26 NELKISCKN
+26 NELKISCEN
-35 KAEPTTIFSRAFT
+35 KEDPTLIYSKTFTIEAF
-48 VEDLQKID
+48 QKID

-63 VPLDAIKWIDEAL
+63 TPLDAIKWIDKAL
-76 KVQKVGVI
+76 KVQKVGII
-84 DEPPSFKIK
+84 DEASSFKLK

-105 DIPLTKE
+105 DIPLNKE
-112 GEKASVSVK
+112 GEKASISVK
-121 EETKTEVKTNI
+121 EETKTEIKTDI
-132 VEETKEIKNE
+132 VEESKEIKKE
-142 TTIDDLQFNREVGL
+142 ETIDDNQFSREIGL

-167 GDKASQIMSSIE
+167 GDKASQILSSIE
-179 AEQKNYL
+179 EEQKNIL
-186 SHMNYNINNTYES
+186 SQINYNINNTYDS
-199 YTPQYEGS
+199 FTPQYEEN
-207 TNFNIGTTFDSYPV
+207 TNINIGTTFDSFPV
-221 QTQGYQI
+221 QEQGYQI
-228 MEDNTNITPTF
+228 TEDNTNIIPTV
-239 TNYENNYQYEG
+239 TSNETNYQYEG
-250 TNYDINQYSNI
+250 TNYDLNQYSNTY
-261 NVQEDATN
+261 VQEDVTN
-269 YIGNTPEIITDSTA
+269 IVGNTPEILTDSTA

-302 IGEYTESSAQYVESS
+302 IGEYTESSAQYAESS
-317 NQYANTYD
+317 NQYTNTYD
-325 YSNNISLPIETGEIQ
+325 FSNNVELPIETGEIQ
-340 TTSGFESQPYITPAD
+340 TSSGFDSKPYIAPAD

-363 FTTTTP
+363 FTTTTTTT
-369 NYETYDQGTTGGN
+369 NYENYDQGTTGEN
-382 YEQYFSN
+382 YEQYISN
-389 TPEYIP
+389 ATENIP
-395 QYNESSYANAEYNT
+395 QYSESNYVNAEYNT
-409 VETGNIETYGVETT
+409 VETGNIETYGVESTA
-423 GNLENF
+423 NLENY
-429 GVNLPETNITE
+429 GVNIAETNIITD
-440 NPTNDIE
+440 NNQTNDIE

-457 GFKSK
+457 GFKSQI
-462 MGELNNFKDK
+462 GELNNFKEK

-479 KSQAEEIK
+479 KTQAEEIK

-506 DEETLKNRIKEL
+506 DEESLKNKIKEL
-518 EDIKLKHE
+518 EYIKLKYE

-534 QSAKKSEIKEEVEEE
+534 QSAKKSEVK
-549 EKEEE
+549 EE
-554 KEKEKEEKEIKQEVK
+554 KEKEVK
-569 EEKEIKQEVKEEV
+569 V
-582 KEVKQEIN
+582 
-590 EIKEIK
+590 EIK
-596 KEAPKIEKR
+596 KEAPKIEKK
-605 HVFGERTQK
+605 HVFGEKTQK
-614 YKVKGNIIH
+614 YKVKGDIIH

-661 EKCDGA
+661 KKCDSA
-667 KSSLVLIETDDGK
+667 KSSLVLVETDEGK

-685 TTSSWSGDCID
+685 TTSSWSGDCVD

-709 MKVYTNI
+709 MKVYPNI

-751 EKGLNYNTEEDY
+751 EKGLNFNTQEDY

>member
-9 KLEQNNKEYVL
+9 KLEQNNKDYIL

-35 KAEPTTIFSRAFT
+35 KEDPTLIYSRTFT
-48 VEDLQKID
+48 MEALQKID

-63 VPLDAIKWIDEAL
+63 TPLDAIKWIDEAL
-76 KVQKVGVI
+76 KVQKVGII
-84 DEPPSFKIK
+84 DEASSFKIK

-105 DIPLTKE
+105 DIPLNKE
-112 GEKASVSVK
+112 GEKASISVK
-121 EETKTEVKTNI
+121 EETKTEIKTDI
-132 VEETKEIKNE
+132 VEESKEIKKE
-142 TTIDDLQFNREVGL
+142 ETIDDNQFSREIGL

-167 GDKASQIMSSIE
+167 GDKASQILSSIE
-179 AEQKNYL
+179 EEQKNIL
-186 SHMNYNINNTYES
+186 SQINYNINNTYDS
-199 YTPQYEGS
+199 FTPQYEEN
-207 TNFNIGTTFDSYPV
+207 TNINIGTTFDSFPV
-221 QTQGYQI
+221 QDQGYQI
-228 MEDNTNITPTF
+228 TEDNTNIIPTV
-239 TNYENNYQYEG
+239 TSNETNYQYEG
-250 TNYDINQYSNI
+250 TNYDLNQYSNTY
-261 NVQEDATN
+261 VQEDVTN
-269 YIGNTPEIITDSTA
+269 IVGNTPEILTDSTA

-302 IGEYTESSAQYVESS
+302 IGEYTESSAQYAESS
-317 NQYANTYD
+317 NQYTNTYD
-325 YSNNISLPIETGEIQ
+325 FSNNVELPVETGEIQ
-340 TTSGFESQPYITPAD
+340 TSSGFDYSKPYIAPAD

-363 FTTTTP
+363 FTTTTTTT
-369 NYETYDQGTTGGN
+369 NYENYDQGTTGEN
-382 YEQYFSN
+382 YEQYISN
-389 TPEYIP
+389 ATENIP
-395 QYNESSYANAEYNT
+395 QYSESNYVNAEYNT
-409 VETGNIETYGVETT
+409 VETGNIETYGVESTA
-423 GNLENF
+423 NLENY
-429 GVNLPETNITE
+429 GVNIAETNIITD
-440 NPTNDIE
+440 NNQTNDIE

-457 GFKSK
+457 GFKSQI
-462 MGELNNFKDK
+462 GELNNFKEK

-479 KSQAEEIK
+479 KTQAEEIK

-506 DEETLKNRIKEL
+506 DEESLKNKIKEL

-534 QSAKKSEIKEEVEEE
+534 QSAKKSEVK
-549 EKEEE
+549 EE
-554 KEKEKEEKEIKQEVK
+554 KEKEVK
-569 EEKEIKQEVKEEV
+569 V
-582 KEVKQEIN
+582 
-590 EIKEIK
+590 EIK
-596 KEAPKIEKR
+596 KEAPKIEKK
-605 HVFGERTQK
+605 HVFGEKTQK
-614 YKVKGNIIH
+614 YKVKGDIIH

-661 EKCDGA
+661 EKCDSA
-667 KSSLVLIETDDGK
+667 KSSLVLVETDEGK

-685 TTSSWSGDCID
+685 TTSSWSGDCVD

-709 MKVYTNI
+709 MKVYPNI

-751 EKGLNYNTEEDY
+751 EKGLNFNTQEDY

>member
-9 KLEQNNKEYVL
+9 KLEQNNKDYIL

-35 KAEPTTIFSRAFT
+35 KDDPTLIYSRTFTIEA
-48 VEDLQKID
+48 LQKID

-63 VPLDAIKWIDEAL
+63 TPLDAIKWIDEAL
-76 KVQKVGVI
+76 KVQKVGII
-84 DEPPSFKIK
+84 DEASSFKLK

-105 DIPLTKE
+105 DIPLNKE
-112 GEKASVSVK
+112 GEKASISVK
-121 EETKTEVKTNI
+121 EETKTEIKTDI
-132 VEETKEIKNE
+132 VEESKEIKKE
-142 TTIDDLQFNREVGL
+142 ETIDDNQYSREIGL
-156 DPSKVLRHTLH
+156 DPSKVLKHTLH
-167 GDKASQIMSSIE
+167 GDKASQILSSIE
-179 AEQKNYL
+179 EEQKNIL
-186 SHMNYNINNTYES
+186 SQINYNINNTYDS
-199 YTPQYEGS
+199 FTPQYEEN
-207 TNFNIGTTFDSYPV
+207 TNINIGTTFDSFPV
-221 QTQGYQI
+221 QDQGYQI
-228 MEDNTNITPTF
+228 TEDNTNIIPTV
-239 TNYENNYQYEG
+239 TSNETNYQYEG
-250 TNYDINQYSNI
+250 TNYDLNQYSNTY
-261 NVQEDATN
+261 VQEDVTN
-269 YIGNTPEIITDSTA
+269 IVGNTPEILTDSTA

-302 IGEYTESSAQYVESS
+302 IGEYTESSAQYAESS
-317 NQYANTYD
+317 NQYTNTYD
-325 YSNNISLPIETGEIQ
+325 FSNNVELPVETGEIQ
-340 TTSGFESQPYITPAD
+340 TSSGFDYSKPYIAPAD

-363 FTTTTP
+363 FTTTTTTT
-369 NYETYDQGTTGGN
+369 NYENYDQGNTGEN
-382 YEQYFSN
+382 YEQYISN
-389 TPEYIP
+389 ATENIP
-395 QYNESSYANAEYNT
+395 QYGESNYVNAEYNT
-409 VETGNIETYGVETT
+409 VETGNIETYGVESTV
-423 GNLENF
+423 NLENY
-429 GVNLPETNITE
+429 GVNIDETNIIT
-440 NPTNDIE
+440 D
-447 MLKTKVDELM
+447 KDELM
-457 GFKSK
+457 GFKSQI
-462 MGELNNFKDK
+462 GELNNFKEK

-479 KSQAEEIK
+479 KTQAEEIK

-506 DEETLKNRIKEL
+506 DEESLKNKIKEL
-518 EDIKLKHE
+518 EYIKLKYE

-534 QSAKKSEIKEEVEEE
+534 QSAKKSE
-549 EKEEE
+549 
-554 KEKEKEEKEIKQEVK
+554 VK
-569 EEKEIKQEVKEEV
+569 EEKEVKV
-582 KEVKQEIN
+582 
-590 EIKEIK
+590 EIK
-596 KEAPKIEKR
+596 KEAPKIEKK
-605 HVFGERTQK
+605 HVFGEKTQK
-614 YKVKGNIIH
+614 YKVKGDIIH

-661 EKCDGA
+661 EKCDSA
-667 KSSLVLIETDDGK
+667 KSSLVLVETDEGK

-685 TTSSWSGDCID
+685 TTSSWSGDCVD

-709 MKVYTNI
+709 MKVYPNI

-751 EKGLNYNTEEDY
+751 EKGLNFNTQEDY

>member
-9 KLEQNNKEYVL
+9 KLEQNNKDYIL

-26 NELKISCKN
+26 NELKISCEN
-35 KAEPTTIFSRAFT
+35 KEDPTLIYSRTFTIEAF
-48 VEDLQKID
+48 QKID

-63 VPLDAIKWIDEAL
+63 TPLDAIKWIDKAL
-76 KVQKVGVI
+76 KVQKVGII
-84 DEPPSFKIK
+84 DEASSFKLK

-105 DIPLTKE
+105 DIPLNKE
-112 GEKASVSVK
+112 GEKASISVK
-121 EETKTEVKTNI
+121 EETKTEIKTDI
-132 VEETKEIKNE
+132 VEESKEIKKE
-142 TTIDDLQFNREVGL
+142 ETIDDNQFSREIGL
-156 DPSKVLRHTLH
+156 DPSKVLKHTLH
-167 GDKASQIMSSIE
+167 GDKASQILSSIE
-179 AEQKNYL
+179 EEQKNIL
-186 SHMNYNINNTYES
+186 SQINYNINNTYDS
-199 YTPQYEGS
+199 FTPQYEEN
-207 TNFNIGTTFDSYPV
+207 TNINIGTTFDSFPV
-221 QTQGYQI
+221 QEQGYQI
-228 MEDNTNITPTF
+228 TEDNTNIIPTV
-239 TNYENNYQYEG
+239 TSNETNYQYEG
-250 TNYDINQYSNI
+250 TNYDLNQYSNTY
-261 NVQEDATN
+261 VQEDVTN
-269 YIGNTPEIITDSTA
+269 IVGNTPEILTDSTA

-302 IGEYTESSAQYVESS
+302 IGEYTESSAQYAESS
-317 NQYANTYD
+317 NQYTNTYD
-325 YSNNISLPIETGEIQ
+325 FSNNVELPIETGEIQ
-340 TTSGFESQPYITPAD
+340 TSSGFDYSKPYIAPAD

-363 FTTTTP
+363 FTTTTTTT
-369 NYETYDQGTTGGN
+369 NYENYDQGTTGEN
-382 YEQYFSN
+382 YEQYISN
-389 TPEYIP
+389 ATENIP
-395 QYNESSYANAEYNT
+395 QYSESNYVNAEYNT
-409 VETGNIETYGVETT
+409 VETGNIETYGVESTA
-423 GNLENF
+423 NLENY
-429 GVNLPETNITE
+429 GVNIAETNIITD
-440 NPTNDIE
+440 NNQTNDIE

-457 GFKSK
+457 GFKSQI
-462 MGELNNFKDK
+462 GELNNFKEK

-479 KSQAEEIK
+479 KTQAEEIK

-506 DEETLKNRIKEL
+506 DEESLKNKIKEL
-518 EDIKLKHE
+518 EYIKLKYE

-534 QSAKKSEIKEEVEEE
+534 QSAKKSEVK
-549 EKEEE
+549 EE
-554 KEKEKEEKEIKQEVK
+554 KEKEVK
-569 EEKEIKQEVKEEV
+569 V
-582 KEVKQEIN
+582 
-590 EIKEIK
+590 EIK
-596 KEAPKIEKR
+596 KEAPKIEKK
-605 HVFGERTQK
+605 HVFGEKTQK
-614 YKVKGNIIH
+614 YKVKGDIIH

-661 EKCDGA
+661 EKCDSA
-667 KSSLVLIETDDGK
+667 KSSLVLVETDEGK

-685 TTSSWSGDCID
+685 TTSSWSGDCVD

-709 MKVYTNI
+709 MKVYPNI

-751 EKGLNYNTEEDY
+751 EKGLNFNTQEDY